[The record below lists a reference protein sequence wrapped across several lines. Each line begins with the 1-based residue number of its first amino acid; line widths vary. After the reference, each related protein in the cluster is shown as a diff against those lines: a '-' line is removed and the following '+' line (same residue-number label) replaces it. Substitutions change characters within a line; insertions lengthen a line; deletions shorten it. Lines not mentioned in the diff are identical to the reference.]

1 MVVGYNIV
9 HKVACMVPVTAPVVT
24 SILIIITDVFILI
37 IAGGGVDKVK
47 GQKLETLVPIFP
59 PNPPVAWSSHSPQS
73 LSAAGWVPT
82 HFFQWQGL
90 RADSGNLIYK
100 HSS

>member
-24 SILIIITDVFILI
+24 STLIIITDVFILT
-37 IAGGGVDKVK
+37 IAGGRADKVK

-59 PNPPVAWSSHSPQS
+59 PNPPVAWGPHSPQS

-82 HFFQWQGL
+82 HFFPMAG
-90 RADSGNLIYK
+90 SE
-100 HSS
+100 S